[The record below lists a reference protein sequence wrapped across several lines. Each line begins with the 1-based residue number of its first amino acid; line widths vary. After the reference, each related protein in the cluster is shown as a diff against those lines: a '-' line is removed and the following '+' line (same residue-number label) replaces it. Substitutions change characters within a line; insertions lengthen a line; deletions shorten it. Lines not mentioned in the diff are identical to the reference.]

1 VARPDFPRT
10 IIEFQHRF
18 PDEDACRQYL
28 FESRWPEG
36 FRCPR
41 CGSEAA
47 TGLPRRLL
55 WQCSACR
62 YQVSVTAGTVLH
74 RTRTPL
80 HLWFWA
86 AYLVTTAM
94 PGISALQLQRQLGLK
109 RYETS
114 WTMLHKLRRAM
125 VNPEREP
132 LTGVVEVDECFVGGH
147 EPGLRGGRQQGI
159 KALVI
164 VAVEVRGAGSG
175 PIRMQVIDD
184 ASADTL
190 CDFVAE
196 SIAAGATVRTDG
208 WSGYKRL
215 ARLGFDHQP
224 RSQRAHHLLGE
235 DPDEILPRVHRV
247 IRPQSLAAG
256 HPPRRQRGVPA
267 GLPRRVHLPLQ
278 PPTHAHGRFPE
289 SARPREPAGA
299 HHPRRDPGRGAWRR
313 PARSG
318 VQRISMTTKYDRTCS
333 RSGDETTPSWPTPTT

>member
-1 VARPDFPRT
+1 VSRPDFPRT

-28 FESRWPEG
+28 FESRWPQG

-86 AYLVTTAM
+86 AYLVTTGT

-175 PIRMQVIDD
+175 RIRMQVIDD

-247 IRPQSLAAG
+247 ISHLKTWLQG
-256 HPPRRQRGVPA
+256 THRGVSEEYLQVYLDEFTFRFNRRRTPMA
-267 GLPRRVHLPLQ
+267 AFQRVLGLGSQ
-278 PPTHAHGRFPE
+278 QG
-289 SARPREPAGA
+289 
-299 HHPRRDPGRGAWRR
+299 
-313 PARSG
+313 
-318 VQRISMTTKYDRTCS
+318 
-333 RSGDETTPSWPTPTT
+333 PTTHEEILAEGPGAARRAAEFNG